1 MNIIDTLTESQ
12 IAEIMAGLT
21 KEEIFYYTGSTD
33 HLDFTLM
40 MLLVA

>member
-21 KEEIFYYTGSTD
+21 KEEIFYFTD
-33 HLDFTLM
+33 TTDQPRFYE
-40 MLLVA
+40 